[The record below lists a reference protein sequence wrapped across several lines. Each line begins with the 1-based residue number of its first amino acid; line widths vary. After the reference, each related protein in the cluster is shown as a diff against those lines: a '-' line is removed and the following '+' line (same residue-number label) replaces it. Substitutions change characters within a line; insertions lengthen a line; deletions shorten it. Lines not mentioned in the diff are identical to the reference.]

1 MWISQIEST
10 DELDGSNRIF
20 VIESQSLGKHKN
32 KLWAPNLHTY
42 IHTHRHTRLYALAR
56 ACTHAQVPWV
66 NKLKNLGVAIG
77 KSLLSLSLSSLFSS
91 ILQSFLPT
99 YFSLSLFRYFE
110 LEDKRIGISL
120 WLLEENTS
128 DKPNDRG
135 GYSQTLK
142 WFESA

>member
-1 MWISQIEST
+1 M
-10 DELDGSNRIF
+10 
-20 VIESQSLGKHKN
+20 
-32 KLWAPNLHTY
+32 
-42 IHTHRHTRLYALAR
+42 
-56 ACTHAQVPWV
+56 HAQVPWV

-91 ILQSFLPT
+91 VLQSFLPT

-128 DKPNDRG
+128 DKPNGRG

-142 WFESA
+142 